1 MRKHNKKAKRNILL
15 ELLKKTYINKSDV
28 AFVAN
33 EVEDI
38 QKQKDLN
45 YKKSAGTITP
55 EEEQLLGKL
64 NKKYGVVGKD
74 NNKKSHGNKMNR

>member
-45 YKKSAGTITP
+45 YKKSVGTITQ
-55 EEEQLLGKL
+55 EEEQLLDKL

-74 NNKKSHGNKMNR
+74 KKSHGNKMNR